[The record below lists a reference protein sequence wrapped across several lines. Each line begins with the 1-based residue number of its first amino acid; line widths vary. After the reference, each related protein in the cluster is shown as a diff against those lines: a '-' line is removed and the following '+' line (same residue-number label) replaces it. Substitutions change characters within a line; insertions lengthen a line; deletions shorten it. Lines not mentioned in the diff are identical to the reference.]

1 MQQMILGWFA
11 GRWLEVRDP
20 VQARLLTDPTSR
32 ALLEPFVGSEKSVTQ
47 AAAEIGCSVQRLLY
61 RIRQFQEAGLLEE
74 VRQEPRAGRPIRVY
88 RAVADGF
95 HIPFALTPF
104 ADMEALIAKQH
115 APTDRLRNRASAR
128 LALEGSSGG
137 RRIYRDAA
145 SGELHSE
152 SDTPAPDNLTERMRG
167 QAGNDVTL
175 EVYLKPEAARAFALE
190 LRDLCAR
197 FQDATLPG
205 MQGQRFLVHL
215 GLLPLIPGDGD

>member
-1 MQQMILGWFA
+1 MQQMILGWFS
-11 GRWLEVRDP
+11 GTWLEVNSP

-32 ALLEPFVGSEKSVTQ
+32 ALLEPFIGSEKSVTQ

-74 VRQEPRAGRPIRVY
+74 TRQEPRAGRPIRVY
-88 RAVADGF
+88 RAVAGGF

-104 ADMEALIAKQH
+104 ADMEALIARQH

-145 SGELHSE
+145 SGELNVE
-152 SDTPAPDNLTERMRG
+152 SDAPAPDNLTERMRG
-167 QAGNDVTL
+167 QSGNDVTL
-175 EVYLKPEAARAFALE
+175 EVYLTPKQARAFSLE
-190 LRDLCAR
+190 LHDLCAR
-197 FQDATLPG
+197 LQDASLPET
-205 MQGQRFLVHL
+205 QGQRTLVHL
-215 GLLPLIPGDGD
+215 GLLSLTAGDGE